1 MTDEEKFLFDLKG
14 YILFPAV
21 LGEDEMA
28 PIKEQCE
35 ILRSDRESL
44 PPADRIA
51 AGRGGVGA
59 TPCFSVTTTSTCAIT
74 NQISAGDARCPV
86 ARTPALLRRRLQPA
100 VRSSLRRR

>member
-44 PPADRIA
+44 PPADRKLPGGA
-51 AGRGGVGA
+51 ASALRPVFLLQPHQRA
-59 TPCFSVTTTSTCAIT
+59 PPQTRF
-74 NQISAGDARCPV
+74 SAGDARFPV
-86 ARTPALLRRRLQPA
+86 ARTPALLRRRLPPA

>member
-1 MTDEEKFLFDLKG
+1 MTNEEKFLFDLKG

-44 PPADRIA
+44 PPADRKLPGGA
-51 AGRGGVGA
+51 A
-59 TPCFSVTTTSTCAIT
+59 
-74 NQISAGDARCPV
+74 SALRPV
-86 ARTPALLRRRLQPA
+86 FLLQPHQRA
-100 VRSSLRRR
+100 PSQTRFPPEMLDALSPEHRRFFDDVYHPQFDRR

>member
-44 PPADRIA
+44 PPADRKLPGGA
-51 AGRGGVGA
+51 A
-59 TPCFSVTTTSTCAIT
+59 
-74 NQISAGDARCPV
+74 SALRPV
-86 ARTPALLRRRLQPA
+86 FLLQPHQ
-100 VRSSLRRR
+100 RPSP